1 MLLARGATPNV
12 VVVPNGVEVR
22 TVRESERETFREAHR
37 MQGCEYVV
45 AGVGRIDVRQ
55 KAQDFAVQVIARFRH
70 ELAGCRFVFIGGGPD
85 ELQLEAMI
93 ADVDLTQV
101 AKVLPWSDNQ
111 GEIYAGIDM
120 LLIPSRF
127 EGVPLVMLE
136 AMSCGLPV
144 VASNVDGMA
153 EVLPEAWL
161 FASGNSRA
169 MIDALL
175 RVKNSD
181 YAALAESNKDLVLR
195 EFSITRFCMKFSEAV
210 FA

>member
-1 MLLARGATPNV
+1 
-12 VVVPNGVEVR
+12 
-22 TVRESERETFREAHR
+22 
-37 MQGCEYVV
+37 
-45 AGVGRIDVRQ
+45 
-55 KAQDFAVQVIARFRH
+55 
-70 ELAGCRFVFIGGGPD
+70 
-85 ELQLEAMI
+85 
-93 ADVDLTQV
+93 
-101 AKVLPWSDNQ
+101 
-111 GEIYAGIDM
+111 